1 MGMNFSRQRTP
12 VEGSQGKEM
21 SESPKSRN
29 TGRLPPLHRSMIA
42 EARSDRSHARASVS
56 ADGASISIAV
66 LVGRNGVGKTRLLK
80 AMVDGLVRDEE
91 QLEDHYDPRYSPVP
105 PVGGVLVF
113 SSVPTDPFPRS
124 IAAWKGIDYE
134 YFPINAVVDEDDDP
148 LLVAL
153 VACVFEKRRFDLGED
168 LVARRTRC

>member
-1 MGMNFSRQRTP
+1 
-12 VEGSQGKEM
+12 
-21 SESPKSRN
+21 
-29 TGRLPPLHRSMIA
+29 
-42 EARSDRSHARASVS
+42 
-56 ADGASISIAV
+56 
-66 LVGRNGVGKTRLLK
+66 
-80 AMVDGLVRDEE
+80 MVDGLVRDEE

-113 SSVPTDPFPRS
+113 SSVPTDPFSRS

-153 VACVFEKRRFDLGED
+153 VACEFEKRRFDLGED

>member
-1 MGMNFSRQRTP
+1 M
-12 VEGSQGKEM
+12 
-21 SESPKSRN
+21 KSSWK
-29 TGRLPPLHRSMIA
+29 TIMI
-42 EARSDRSHARASVS
+42 R
-56 ADGASISIAV
+56 G
-66 LVGRNGVGKTRLLK
+66 T
-80 AMVDGLVRDEE
+80 
-91 QLEDHYDPRYSPVP
+91 

-124 IAAWKGIDYE
+124 IAAKGIDYE

-153 VACVFEKRRFDLGED
+153 AACVFEKRRFDLGED